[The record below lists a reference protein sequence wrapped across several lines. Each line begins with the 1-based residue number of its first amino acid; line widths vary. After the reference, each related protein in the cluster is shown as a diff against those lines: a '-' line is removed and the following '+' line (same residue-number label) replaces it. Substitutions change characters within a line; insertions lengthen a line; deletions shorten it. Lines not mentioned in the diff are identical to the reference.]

1 MPSGNDTMH
10 LRDAPPLIAWFM
22 KLFGFKGWA
31 SFWRTGYFLPGYLDN
46 RGLVMHEL
54 KHLEQIE
61 RDGRLVFAI
70 KYVWWLI
77 RFGYQNNPYELEARQ
92 AQRDAQKGQ

>member
-1 MPSGNDTMH
+1 MY

-31 SFWRTGYFLPGYLDN
+31 SFWRTAYFLPGYLDN

-61 RDGRLVFAI
+61 RDGRGVFAV
-70 KYVWWLI
+70 KYLYWLV
-77 RFGYQNNPYELEARQ
+77 RYGYENNPYELEAREAQ
-92 AQRDAQKGQ
+92 ATANQKD